1 MRARAGFSGTIR
13 GAKPVEIQKSAAVS
27 AMANAPA

>member
-1 MRARAGFSGTIR
+1 MRACAGFSGTIR
-13 GAKPVEIQKSAAVS
+13 GAIEIQKPAAVS